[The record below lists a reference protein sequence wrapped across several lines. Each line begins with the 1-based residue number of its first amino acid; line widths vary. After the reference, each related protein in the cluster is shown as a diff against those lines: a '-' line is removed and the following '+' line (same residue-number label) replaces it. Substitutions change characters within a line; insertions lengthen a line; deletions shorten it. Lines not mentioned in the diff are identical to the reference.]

1 MGENTGEPRRRR
13 EIIIFAII
21 AAFVLYFSGVFSGL
35 YAKDA
40 MLEETES
47 GLSRLKQE
55 TQQDIS
61 ELKVETKQDLVAL
74 SGYIDFLDANLKSMQ
89 LEATFADTLNESEK
103 CAYSRI
109 SLDELVKK
117 LGYYWGRLPFR
128 LEEYEKSNEP
138 TKEYMQLKDEYTYLS
153 IRIWILA
160 KRQSEECSTD
170 IVHGLHFYS
179 RECDECIAQ
188 GEQIDQL
195 NRMVSESGKDLI
207 MFPMD
212 FDSDD
217 TLIANLKRFYAI
229 NSTPAVIINDQVF
242 QGRLFMAEELFGRI

>member
-1 MGENTGEPRRRR
+1 MENTGEQKKRK
-13 EIIIFAII
+13 EVIIFAII

-40 MLEETES
+40 MLQETES

-74 SGYIDFLDANLKSMQ
+74 SSYIGFLDANLKSMQ

-103 CAYSRI
+103 CEYSRI
-109 SLDELVKK
+109 TLDELVKK

-128 LEEYEKSNEP
+128 LEEYEQSNEP
-138 TKEYMQLKDEYTYLS
+138 TEEYLQLKDEYTYLS

-179 RECDECIAQ
+179 RECADCTRQ
-188 GEQIDQL
+188 GEQIDKL
-195 NRMVSESGKDLI
+195 NRLVSESGRDLI

-212 FDSDD
+212 FDSEDP
-217 TLIANLKRFYAI
+217 LITNLKRFYGI

-242 QGRLFMAEELFGRI
+242 QGRLFTAEELFARV